1 MSSHLSILKIMI
13 KIKKLDFKLLVK
25 CIENFKYPN
34 NIKKYSRI
42 KIKFWPK
49 QTIKS
54 YVKFLL

>member
-42 KIKFWPK
+42 KIKF
-49 QTIKS
+49 
-54 YVKFLL
+54 